1 MAAVALIPVSAGSV
15 SRGRL
20 LLTAAVLGY
29 TLAFLFG
36 YRVSVVDRFEYFGMG
51 DRVLPA
57 WGIALLLLMAVVP
70 TWLVPTRL
78 VRPSQLLYWAM
89 YLSVYIPSLFLLF
102 FSNLP
107 ILSMELAA
115 TTAGALCAGVTI
127 LGLAYT
133 VPTRRLRAP
142 RIEPRSF
149 MLAAGAAA
157 VLLYAYM
164 LVSFGGMFRWVT
176 FGDVGDQREAFFAA
190 VGGTLGGYAF
200 AWLVAV
206 VNPVVV
212 AVGASTGRWWLMVAG
227 LLGQVLMYGAAAAK
241 GVLLSALV
249 LPLLAILVTRYRER
263 FSSVLAGG
271 LGLFFALTAL
281 ADLAGLRVLGTAMTF
296 VVLYRATAVPALA
309 TAQYAGFFA
318 DHPHTYGSH
327 ITGLSSLMTYPY
339 PRSLDYLIGQH
350 FYDRTELG
358 LNASTWASDGIA
370 GFGTG
375 GILLASAI
383 CALVFWILDSA
394 SEGLDIKFTVVALGY
409 GVVNFSNVPLF
420 TNLVTGGVALLITL
434 LYLWPRPA
442 PAAAQAA

>member
-1 MAAVALIPVSAGSV
+1 VAEAGRV
-15 SRGRL
+15 TRGRL
-20 LLTAAVLGY
+20 LLTAAVLAY
-29 TLAFLFG
+29 AVAFLFG

-51 DRVLPA
+51 DRQLPA
-57 WGIALLLLMAVVP
+57 WGVTLLLVMAVVP
-70 TWLVPTRL
+70 SWLVPTRL

-107 ILSMELAA
+107 RLSMGLAA
-115 TTAGALCAGVTI
+115 ATAAALCAGVTI
-127 LGLAYT
+127 LGLSYT
-133 VPTRRLRAP
+133 VPARRFRAP
-142 RIEPRSF
+142 RIEARSF
-149 MLAAGAAA
+149 TLVAALVAG
-157 VLLYAYM
+157 LLYAYM

-176 FGDVGDQREAFFAA
+176 FGDVGGQREAFFAA

-206 VNPVVV
+206 VNPVL
-212 AVGASTGRWWLMVAG
+212 VGVGFSTRRWWLMLAG

-249 LPLLAILVTRYRER
+249 LPLLALLVARFRDR
-263 FSSVLAGG
+263 FSTILAGG
-271 LGLFFALTAL
+271 LALFFTLTAL

-318 DHPHTYGSH
+318 EHPHTWGSH
-327 ITGLSSLMTYPY
+327 ITGLSSLITYPY

-375 GILLASAI
+375 GILLASLI
-383 CALVFWILDSA
+383 CALVFWTLDA
-394 SEGLDIKFTVVALGY
+394 AADGLDLRFTVVALGY

-420 TNLVTGGVALLITL
+420 TNLVTGGVALLIVL

-442 PAAAQAA
+442 PPVPAPA